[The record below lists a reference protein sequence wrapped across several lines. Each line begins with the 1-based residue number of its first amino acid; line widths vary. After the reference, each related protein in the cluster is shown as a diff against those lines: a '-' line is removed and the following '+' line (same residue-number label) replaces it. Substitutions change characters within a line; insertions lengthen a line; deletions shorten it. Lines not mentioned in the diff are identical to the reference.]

1 MSHGETV
8 LDDRS
13 ATIHAHINMLI
24 ALNGMHPQAY
34 LLITLKGLS
43 ALRINDESTMKRVI
57 MVKEEIVKK
66 QSDFVWVWRAGVLVL
81 RWLSVKQSSMILLLI
96 VRKSVTPFV

>member
-13 ATIHAHINMLI
+13 ATSHAHMLI

-34 LLITLKGLS
+34 LLIVLKGLS
-43 ALRINDESTMKRVI
+43 TLRINDESAMKRVI

-66 QSDFVWVWRAGVLVL
+66 RSDFV
-81 RWLSVKQSSMILLLI
+81 
-96 VRKSVTPFV
+96 